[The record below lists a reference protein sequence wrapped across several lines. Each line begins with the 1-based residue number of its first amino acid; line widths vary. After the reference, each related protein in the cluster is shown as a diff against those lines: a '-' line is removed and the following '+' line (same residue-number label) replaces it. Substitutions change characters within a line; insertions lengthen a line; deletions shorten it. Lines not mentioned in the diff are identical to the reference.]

1 MTPEYGAWAN
11 QDMAVQFFHG
21 FLPQIL
27 SYAEFILMAVGGE
40 CISVIVVLSF
50 HGVSAAQ
57 T

>member
-1 MTPEYGAWAN
+1 MTPEYGAWAS
-11 QDMAVQFFHG
+11 QDMVVQFFHG

-27 SYAEFILMAVGGE
+27 SYAKFILMAFGGE